1 MLLNYTAVI
10 ETLKEI
16 NNYDYYVDIENLI
29 EYFIKIENIILIAY
43 YTDILKPLYILT
55 KILQKSD
62 VSLEVFSIEI
72 A

>member
-29 EYFIKIENIILIAY
+29 EYFIEIENIILIAY